1 MKLESVSDWM
11 AYLSHTL
18 WKARETVGMLPKED
32 PRWFDAGEEL
42 SVLTQDT
49 EAQIR
54 MLVKRAMTL
63 AKQNRIEKK
72 AGDSL

>member
-18 WKARETVGMLPKED
+18 WQAREMVGMLPEED

-42 SVLTQDT
+42 SVLTQDV
-49 EAQIR
+49 ENEIR
-54 MLVKRAMTL
+54 MLVKRAKTL
-63 AKQNRIEKK
+63 ENRNRIYKK
-72 AGDSL
+72 EGAQ